1 MKRLSFIN
9 HSSAFFVLFIVVA
22 TGCDFERGPS
32 VSSNEAQAA
41 AVAELVLASFAES
54 KAVSPDQPQ
63 PGDKCPDC
71 NGTGRVG
78 DGTVFQTCL
87 ACDGTGKVISSEQPL
102 DSKQN
107 AAGSTQTQSL
117 ALPKK
122 SAIRNL
128 QSATAWTATSIQVCG
143 GDFCYRVHG
152 QLHHTGTWFYSY
164 SGAWYVR
171 RGEVWKSY
179 EPASTFFM
187 QPNNLSTDQSA
198 AEMRSFQPRRRRLWR

>member
-1 MKRLSFIN
+1 MKCSSFIN
-9 HSSAFFVLFIVVA
+9 HRSAIVALFAVLA
-22 TGCDFERGPS
+22 GCDFESGAS
-32 VSSNEAQAA
+32 VSNNEATSAA
-41 AVAELVLASFAES
+41 IAELVLASFAES

-87 ACDGTGKVISSEQPL
+87 ACDGTGKVISGEQPL

-107 AAGSTQTQSL
+107 AVGSKQTQSSVV
-117 ALPKK
+117 PKQP
-122 SAIRNL
+122 AIRNPP
-128 QSATAWTATSIQVCG
+128 SATAWTPTSIQVCG

-152 QLHHTGTWFYSY
+152 QLHHTGTWFYSD

-179 EPASTFFM
+179 EPTSTFFI
-187 QPNNLSTDQSA
+187 QPNNLSTDQPA